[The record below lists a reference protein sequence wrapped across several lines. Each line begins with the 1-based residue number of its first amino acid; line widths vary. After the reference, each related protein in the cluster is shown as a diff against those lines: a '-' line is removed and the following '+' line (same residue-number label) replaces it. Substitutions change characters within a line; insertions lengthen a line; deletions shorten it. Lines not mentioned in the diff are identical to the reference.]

1 MDSGS
6 LRTWLLKQP
15 RPSTL
20 RIVAGDGTSHKL
32 VCPEGVRWTEVAAS
46 VMALQPD
53 AIEAFSDDGN
63 LLRAVRP
70 DEEQDEEEEE
80 ESEDDK
86 RAAEVIDV
94 PANADPESQRL
105 IIFAR
110 LISDAYRHSADVA
123 FDKLAALFDAVV
135 HRSEAQEKTISA
147 LDRLMQ
153 KMLLEKVASAGA
165 GSVNDEDGGALT
177 IESLIGSFMQGKM
190 QGASANGAANGTHKE
205 PTK

>member
-1 MDSGS
+1 MDAGS

-20 RIVAGDGTSHKL
+20 RIVTDNGTSQK
-32 VCPEGVRWTEVAAS
+32 VPCPEGVRWTEVAAS
-46 VMALQPD
+46 VMAVRPEL
-53 AIEAFSDDGN
+53 IEAYSDDGAM
-63 LLRAVRP
+63 LRAVRP
-70 DEEQDEEEEE
+70 DEEQDDEDEETE
-80 ESEDDK
+80 
-86 RAAEVIDV
+86 AATPDVIDV
-94 PANADPESQRL
+94 PANADAESQRL

-153 KMLLEKVASAGA
+153 KMLLEKVAAAGA
-165 GSVNDEDGGALT
+165 GRGGGESEDGGELT
-177 IESLIGSFMQGKM
+177 IESLIQSFMQGKL
-190 QGASANGAANGTHKE
+190 QGAAANGTANGTHKE

>member
-1 MDSGS
+1 MDAGS

-15 RPSTL
+15 RPSNL
-20 RIVAGDGTSHKL
+20 RIVADNGTSHKF

-46 VMALQPD
+46 VMALRPD
-53 AIEAFSDDGN
+53 LIEAFSDDGN

-70 DEEQDEEEEE
+70 DEEQDDDELEE
-80 ESEDDK
+80 EDDK
-86 RAAEVIDV
+86 RAEVIDV
-94 PANADPESQRL
+94 PAGADPESQRL

-135 HRSEAQEKTISA
+135 NRSEAQEKTISA

-153 KMLLEKVASAGA
+153 KMLLEKVAQAGA
-165 GSVNDEDGGALT
+165 SSGGGDEEGGGLT
-177 IESLIGSFMQGKM
+177 IESLINGFMQGKM
-190 QGASANGAANGTHKE
+190 QAAANGAANGTTHKE